1 MFESDSETQHP
12 AMMNCLAR
20 IKFKEALNERVEV
33 QTKCTYPL
41 FLQLKYSEMNPF
53 TSPHMN
59 SWPRFV
65 NEGNICTEQF
75 KMKALLLFDWITK
88 FEFCRL

>member
-1 MFESDSETQHP
+1 MSDTQY
-12 AMMNCLAR
+12 
-20 IKFKEALNERVEV
+20 IS
-33 QTKCTYPL
+33 T

-65 NEGNICTEQF
+65 NEGNICTVQF

-88 FEFCRL
+88 FEFCRLKKNGYPTHNQFLGFRV